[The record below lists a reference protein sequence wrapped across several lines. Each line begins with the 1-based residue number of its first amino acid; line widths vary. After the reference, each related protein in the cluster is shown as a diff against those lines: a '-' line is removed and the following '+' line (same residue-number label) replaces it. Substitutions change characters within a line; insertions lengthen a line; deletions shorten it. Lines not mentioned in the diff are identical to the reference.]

1 MSETL
6 KRGMEG
12 EGNRFLRLRK
22 RKEAVIRNLK
32 MLILFDIVVL
42 LLEIDPKTL
51 SKTFRKKP

>member
-1 MSETL
+1 
-6 KRGMEG
+6 MEG